1 MSSRIFSG
9 TTAGPSAAPMLW
21 VLPEYLKNFIN
32 IQGGPPG
39 TKKRLTTKKITN
51 KGNLKI

>member
-9 TTAGPSAAPMLW
+9 TTAGPSAW

-51 KGNLKI
+51 KGNLEI